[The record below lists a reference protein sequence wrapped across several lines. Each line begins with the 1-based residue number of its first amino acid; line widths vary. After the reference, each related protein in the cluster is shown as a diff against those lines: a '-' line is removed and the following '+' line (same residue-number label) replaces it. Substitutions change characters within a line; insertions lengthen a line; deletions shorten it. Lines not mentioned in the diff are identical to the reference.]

1 MIHDTMST
9 LDDILRLFILCYTNA
24 RIDWLTD
31 EKIIKHIQKPKS
43 IQLTEL
49 TLLYSM
55 KHTSSHYAGGDA
67 DLVSCID

>member
-1 MIHDTMST
+1 
-9 LDDILRLFILCYTNA
+9 
-24 RIDWLTD
+24 LTD